1 MNNDYRGS
9 GRMTNEQIDAWLTST
24 TEPLTDEQVWAWL
37 DSIIGAD
44 PVPATNLP
52 GSPDPTPEKRS

>member
-1 MNNDYRGS
+1 
-9 GRMTNEQIDAWLTST
+9 MTTVDPDDNPITDDQID
-24 TEPLTDEQVWAWL
+24 AWL

-52 GSPDPTPEKRS
+52 GSLDPTPEKRS

>member
-1 MNNDYRGS
+1 MTMNTVAPDDKP
-9 GRMTNEQIDAWLTST
+9 MTDDQIDT
-24 TEPLTDEQVWAWL
+24 WL

-52 GSPDPTPEKRS
+52 GSTDPTTEKVQSRGWRDSGDRL